1 MYISNHENNVPSRL
15 SPQRFCGNSCTC
27 VNDVHHV
34 PQCMSCHKAIVVIT
48 GRTHCFYD
56 STYIYICDIYYI
68 YISYK
73 GFGKK
78 ELKEFS
84 EVLNSYHPTMKFTA
98 RETMGGDNDIEVI
111 KKRNQLI
118 TDLYIKP
125 TDTHQYIHSSSC
137 RKGTK

>member
-1 MYISNHENNVPSRL
+1 MIAH
-15 SPQRFCGNSCTC
+15 
-27 VNDVHHV
+27 
-34 PQCMSCHKAIVVIT
+34 
-48 GRTHCFYD
+48 
-56 STYIYICDIYYI
+56 IYICDIYYI

-125 TDTHQYIHSSSC
+125 TVTHQYSHSSSC
-137 RKGTK
+137 RKGAK

>member
-1 MYISNHENNVPSRL
+1 M
-15 SPQRFCGNSCTC
+15 
-27 VNDVHHV
+27 
-34 PQCMSCHKAIVVIT
+34 
-48 GRTHCFYD
+48 
-56 STYIYICDIYYI
+56 IYII

-73 GFGKK
+73 SFGKK

-98 RETMGGDNDIEVI
+98 RETMRGDNDIEVI

-125 TDTHQYIHSSSC
+125 TVTHQYSHSSSC
-137 RKGTK
+137 RKGAK